1 VNLAA
6 DVRRAYPDL
15 FARIRAQCQW
25 ASDEVDLD
33 EHAAS
38 VVLVVVQARKA
49 AA

>member
-6 DVRRAYPDL
+6 DVRRAYPEL
-15 FARIRAQCQW
+15 FERIRAQCQW

-33 EHAAS
+33 EHAAGI
-38 VVLVVVQARKA
+38 VLVVVKARRA